1 MVYCSIPSRLLAIT
15 LLAAPLASAAAL
27 TVPHFFSDH
36 MVLQRDTAAAVWG
49 SADAGSTVKIS
60 FKGQTATATA
70 DAQGRWK
77 AAIATGGA
85 DAVGAEL
92 TLQSGEQTLSI
103 KDVLVGEVWLA
114 SGQSNMVFTLDRVPA
129 YKAITDA
136 TNDPQLRFFLA
147 PQVTSDKPETDIE
160 GNWDLAT
167 PETTPRFS
175 AVAFFFAQKLREEL
189 KVPVGV
195 IKSAWGGKPVET
207 FTSRDAL
214 VTLRE
219 GKAMVDDVMARE
231 AAYNQEQAEKA
242 YEATLAKWME
252 TIKAARAKP
261 EAQRGRLPK
270 KPAPPK
276 RPLLTE
282 GVAGVLYDAMIHP
295 FVGYTIKGAIWY
307 QGEGNAKVGAIP
319 YDKTLPLMITDWR
332 KRWGSDFS
340 FYFVQLANYHAPST
354 EPGTPDPWPLVQD
367 RMRRVLDSTP
377 KTGMAVIND
386 VGEES
391 NIHPADKKTVG
402 DRLARW
408 ALAKDYGRDLVI
420 CGPLFRSHEVE
431 GGKIRI
437 KFDHAVGLKARD
449 GGALKRFEISGK
461 ERTWHWADA
470 VIDGDSVVVSS
481 AAVPVPV
488 AVRYAWA
495 ANPAGANLVN
505 GEGLPAS
512 VFRTD
517 DWKDVDPQ
525 PDPALQTAQQKRN
538 ALRDEIKRL
547 AAERAKLSPKSDEF
561 KAVSLKIRD
570 LMAVYKGGSADAP
583 KAPKG
588 KAKAAAPAK

>member
-1 MVYCSIPSRLLAIT
+1 MAHLSFSSRLLAIA
-15 LLAAPLASAAAL
+15 LLTAPLTSQAAL
-27 TVPHFFSDH
+27 SLPHFFSDH
-36 MVLQRDTAAAVWG
+36 MVLQRDTPAAIWG
-49 SADAGSTVKIS
+49 SADAGATVKIS
-60 FKGQTATATA
+60 FKGQTAAATA
-70 DAQGRWK
+70 DAQGHWK
-77 AAIATGGA
+77 AAIPTGAA
-85 DAVGAEL
+85 DAAGAEL
-92 TLQSGEQTLSI
+92 TIQSGDQTMSI
-103 KDVLVGEVWLA
+103 KDVLVGEVWFA
-114 SGQSNMVFTLDRVPA
+114 SGQSNMVFTLNRVPA

-147 PQVTSDKPETDIE
+147 PLVTSDQPETDIE
-160 GNWDLAT
+160 GHWDLAT
-167 PETTPRFS
+167 PETTPGFS
-175 AVAFFFAQKLREEL
+175 AVAFFFAKKLREEL

-214 VTLRE
+214 VTIRE
-219 GKAMVDDVMARE
+219 GKAMVDEVMARE
-231 AAYNQEQAEKA
+231 AAYNQERADKA
-242 YEATLAKWME
+242 YAEALAKWTE
-252 TIKAARAKP
+252 IVKAARGKP
-261 EAQRGRLPK
+261 ENERGRLPK
-270 KPAPPK
+270 RPAPPK

-332 KRWGSDFS
+332 KRWGSEFS

-386 VGEES
+386 VGEAN
-391 NIHPADKKTVG
+391 NIHPADKQTVG

-408 ALAKDYGRDLVI
+408 ALVKDYGKDMVV
-420 CGPLFRSHEVE
+420 CGPLYRSHEID
-431 GGKIRI
+431 GAKIRI
-437 KFDHAVGLKARD
+437 KFDNATGLKSRD
-449 GGALKRFEISGK
+449 GGPLKRFEISGK

-481 AAVPVPV
+481 AAVPVPA

-495 ANPAGANLVN
+495 ANPEGANLVN

-525 PDPALQTAQQKRN
+525 PDPTIQTAQQKRN

-547 AAERAKLSPKSDEF
+547 AAERAKLDPKSEEF
-561 KAVSLKIRD
+561 KTLSLKIRD
-570 LMAVYKGGSADAP
+570 MLTEYKAGQPAGSNAS
-583 KAPKG
+583 KG